1 MFKKTNGQLT
11 LGEHLI
17 YQNLP
22 EDILS
27 RINKLIDWKPFEKIL
42 ASIHSAK
49 VGRKAYDPVLM
60 FKILIIQQIYG
71 HSDPEIELML
81 KGNLF
86 YRRFLGL
93 SAIDPVPD
101 HSTISR
107 FRSDLKAMNLYRK
120 CFSELK
126 HQIGQKGFEI
136 RSGKIIDARL
146 VKAARRPGKDQDAAF
161 TKRRNKTVYG
171 YKDHIAVD
179 PKSEF
184 VSEFVCTPA
193 NVHDSQVVDRLL
205 EGQERAI
212 FADKAYDR
220 DELKRRCRKEGKF
233 YGILAKA
240 RRNRPLSSRQKK
252 RNGIFS
258 RIRSKVERVFGIF
271 SLHLSRSKAKYVG
284 LEANEIHLFL
294 TCFTYN
300 ILNLYWHYRRA
311 TAF

>member
-1 MFKKTNGQLT
+1 MFKKNKGQLT
-11 LGEHLI
+11 IGEHLI
-17 YQNLP
+17 SQNLP

-27 RINKLIDWKPFEKIL
+27 RINKLIHWKPFEKIL
-42 ASIHSAK
+42 ASLHPAK
-49 VGRKAYDPVLM
+49 VGRKAYNPVLM

-71 HSDPEIELML
+71 HSDPEMELML

-93 SAIDPVPD
+93 SAVDPVPD
-101 HSTISR
+101 YSTISR

-126 HQIGQKGFEI
+126 RQIAQKGFEL

-146 VKAARRPGKDQDAAF
+146 VKAARRPGKDNDASF
-161 TKRRNKTVYG
+161 TKKGDKTIYG

-193 NVHDSQVVDRLL
+193 NVHDSQVMDELI
-205 EGQERAI
+205 EGQEQAI
-212 FADKAYDR
+212 FADKAYDK
-220 DELKRRCRKEGKF
+220 EAFKKACRKQRKF

-240 RRNRPLSSRQKK
+240 RRNRPLSSKQKR
-252 RNGIFS
+252 RNQILS
-258 RIRSKVERVFGIF
+258 RVRTKVEKLFGIF
-271 SLHLSRSKAKYVG
+271 SLHLNRAR
-284 LEANEIHLFL
+284 AEI
-294 TCFTYN
+294 C
-300 ILNLYWHYRRA
+300 RA
-311 TAF
+311 VCQ